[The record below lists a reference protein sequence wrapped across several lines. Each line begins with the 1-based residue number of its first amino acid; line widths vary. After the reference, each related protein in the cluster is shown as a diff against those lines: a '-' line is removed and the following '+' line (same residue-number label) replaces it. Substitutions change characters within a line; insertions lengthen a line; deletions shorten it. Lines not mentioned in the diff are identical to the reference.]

1 MGAVLCGWWK
11 EFVLGWGDGGASG
24 YVCSSGLCTGVT
36 WHAQVYVYACECKL
50 VEERCACGSG
60 CSF

>member
-1 MGAVLCGWWK
+1 MLCYVG
-11 EFVLGWGDGGASG
+11 GGRSMYWGEEDGGASG